1 MEGFGIPDDVL
12 EFLRYF
18 WSARMHDA
26 GVFSAYLL
34 VDENDGRIS
43 RQRLERRFSD
53 AMQNCGLESMVMNQ
67 YSSFHLLRHSCAN
80 RWWALGVPLIDI
92 TRKVGHHSVDM
103 TIENYLHVGPHLQKE
118 ELDHYGKTKSI
129 NLLRKDIAVLLGISE
144 RRLGSL
150 LNTPMGENLNTH
162 IDLPKGFSVLSV
174 VNLCAYIYDHKE

>member
-129 NLLRKDIAVLLGISE
+129 NLSRKDIAVLLGISE
-144 RRLGSL
+144 RRLRSL

-174 VNLCAYIYDHKE
+174 VNLCAYVYIHKE